1 MEITSMQDPDMF
13 EIRRAFLLAS
23 LLSGWTLQALA
34 QAAADYPARPV
45 RWIVPTSPGAG
56 TDFAARTFAQLA
68 GEAWK
73 QSVVVDNKS
82 GASGMIGLDAL
93 AAAAPDGYTLGFI
106 SVSQFLDAT
115 LLQKFTFD
123 ARKDL
128 TPISLLASTPLI
140 LVANAGANINSLQQ
154 LISVAKGK
162 PKELNYSSGGSGGI
176 THFAMEIFLKKA
188 GISVTHVPYK
198 GSGPAVVD
206 LLAGQVQL
214 SFSTLPAVLQHV
226 KSGKLRALAVSS
238 DSRSPLA
245 PDVPTFAEAGLPGL
259 SLSTW
264 YGLFGPANMSPDLV
278 DRIAASVT
286 AGARRPATRDKM
298 VSDGIDPILNTPA
311 EFSRFVQ
318 AEREQWLGVARS
330 INFKREN

>member
-1 MEITSMQDPDMF
+1 MQYPDTF
-13 EIRRAFLLAS
+13 QIRRAMLLAALLPASS
-23 LLSGWTLQALA
+23 LPLFA
-34 QAAADYPARPV
+34 QPADYPARPV

-56 TDFAARTFAQLA
+56 TDFAARAFAQLA
-68 GEAWK
+68 GEEWK

-115 LLQKFTFD
+115 LLQKYAFD

-154 LISVAKGK
+154 LIALAKSK

-198 GSGPAVVD
+198 GSGPAIVD
-206 LLAGQVQL
+206 LLSGQVQL
-214 SFSTLPAVLQHV
+214 SFSTLPAVLQQV
-226 KSGKLRALAVSS
+226 KAGKLRALAVSS
-238 DSRSPLA
+238 DKRSLLA
-245 PDVPTFAEAGLPGL
+245 PDVPTFAEAGLPGI
-259 SLSTW
+259 SLSSW
-264 YGLFGPANMSPDLV
+264 YGLLGPANMAPELV
-278 DRIAASVT
+278 ERIARNVT

-298 VSDGIDPILNTPA
+298 IGDGLDPILSTPA
-311 EFSRFVQ
+311 EFTRFVQ
-318 AEREQWLGVARS
+318 ADREQWQGVARS

>member
-1 MEITSMQDPDMF
+1 MEVTSMHQPDTSQ
-13 EIRRAFLLAS
+13 IRRALLLAAILPGS
-23 LLSGWTLQALA
+23 TLPLLA
-34 QAAADYPARPV
+34 QTADFPLRPV

-73 QSVVVDNKS
+73 QTVVVDNKP

-93 AAAAPDGYTLGFI
+93 AAAAPDGYTLAFI

-115 LLQKFTFD
+115 LLQKFAFD
-123 ARKDL
+123 AKKDL

-140 LVANAGANINSLQQ
+140 LVANADANINSLQQ
-154 LISVAKGK
+154 LISIAKSK
-162 PKELNYSSGGSGGI
+162 PKALNYSSGGSGGI

-198 GSGPAVVD
+198 GSGPAIVD
-206 LLAGQVQL
+206 LLGGQVQL
-214 SFSTLPAVLQHV
+214 SFSTLPAVLPHV
-226 KSGKLRALAVSS
+226 KAGKLRALAVSS
-238 DSRSPLA
+238 DKRSPLA
-245 PDVPTFAEAGLPGL
+245 PEVPTFAEAGLPGV

-264 YGLFGPANMSPDLV
+264 YGLFGPANMAPELV
-278 DRIAASVT
+278 ERIASNVT

-298 VSDGIDPILNTPA
+298 IADGLDPILSTPA
-311 EFSRFVQ
+311 EFTRFVQ

-330 INFKREN
+330 INFKRES

>member
-1 MEITSMQDPDMF
+1 MKVTIMQNQDTSQ
-13 EIRRAFLLAS
+13 IRRALLLTAVLPAS
-23 LLSGWTLQALA
+23 ALPVFA
-34 QAAADYPARPV
+34 QPADYPVRPV
-45 RWIVPTSPGAG
+45 RWIVPTSPGGG
-56 TDFAARTFAQLA
+56 TDFTARAFAQMA
-68 GEAWK
+68 GDAWK

-93 AAAAPDGYTLGFI
+93 VAAPPDGYTLCFI

-115 LLQKFTFD
+115 LLQKYAFD

-128 TPISLLASTPLI
+128 TPISMLAATPLI
-140 LVANAGANINSLQQ
+140 LVANGDTNITSLQQ
-154 LISVAKGK
+154 LIALARSK
-162 PKELNYSSGGSGGI
+162 PRELNYSSGGSGGI

-198 GSGPAVVD
+198 GSGPAIVD

-226 KSGKLRALAVSS
+226 KSGRLRALAVSS
-238 DSRSPLA
+238 DTRSPLA
-245 PDVPTFAEAGLPGL
+245 PDVPTFAEAGLPGM

-264 YGLFGPANMSPDLV
+264 YGLFGPARMAPELV
-278 DRIAASVT
+278 ERIARSVT
-286 AGARRPATRDKM
+286 VGARRPAARDKLIG
-298 VSDGIDPILNTPA
+298 DGLDPILSTPA
-311 EFSRFVQ
+311 EFTRFVQ

>member
-1 MEITSMQDPDMF
+1 MHSQDTF
-13 EIRRAFLLAS
+13 RIRRAMLLAAIFPGS
-23 LLSGWTLQALA
+23 TLPLFA
-34 QAAADYPARPV
+34 QPADYPVRPV

-56 TDFAARTFAQLA
+56 TDFAARAFAQLA

-73 QSVVVDNKS
+73 QAVVVDNKS

-93 AAAAPDGYTLGFI
+93 AAAVPDGYTLGFI

-115 LLQKFTFD
+115 LLQKYAFD

-140 LVANAGANINSLQQ
+140 LVTNADANINSLQQ
-154 LISVAKGK
+154 LIALARSK

-198 GSGPAVVD
+198 GSGPAIID

-214 SFSTLPAVLQHV
+214 SFSTPPAVLQHIRA
-226 KSGKLRALAVSS
+226 GKMRALAVAS
-238 DSRSPLA
+238 DKRSPLA
-245 PDVPTFAEAGLPGL
+245 PDVPTFAEAGLPGV
-259 SLSTW
+259 SVSTW
-264 YGLFGPANMSPDLV
+264 YGLFGPAHMAPELV
-278 DRIAASVT
+278 ESIARNVT

-298 VSDGIDPILNTPA
+298 IGDGLDPILSTPL
-311 EFSRFVQ
+311 EFTRLVQ
-318 AEREQWLGVARS
+318 AEREQWLGVAQS